1 MGMMGLIV
9 LVHYFFQL
17 LDLLILVGIALSWI
31 DCIRLSGAGWLYS
44 PPLNFIRDLTFRIL
58 RPFRKPYNAIL
69 NAVGIRPGPVDF
81 SPILA
86 LVFFAFL
93 EKLLVTILWRIGG
106 GIG

>member
-9 LVHYFFQL
+9 LVHYFFEL
-17 LDLLILVGIALSWI
+17 LNLLILVGIVLSWV
-31 DCIRLSGAGWLYS
+31 DSIRLPGATWLYS

-69 NAVGIRPGPVDF
+69 NAVGIRPGPIDF

-86 LVFFAFL
+86 IVFFSL
-93 EKLLVTILWRIGG
+93 VEKVLVTILWRIGG